1 MSGQPM
7 EQDKYIDSAVRAV
20 TNKRPVPEID
30 FTLHTMEDGT
40 QVSTLE
46 RVCKDVQAPAFHPP
60 TDEQFFSPTDPNK
73 PNLQFL
79 KQHFYREGRLTE
91 DQALWILSE
100 CTKVLEREPNLL
112 EMDAPITVCGDVHGQ
127 YYDLMKLF
135 EVGGD
140 PADTRYLFLG
150 DYVDRGYFSI
160 ECVLYLWALKIWYPN
175 TLWLM
180 RGNHECRHLTDYFT
194 FKLECKHKYSE
205 AVYEACMKSFC
216 ALPLAAVMNKQF
228 LCIHGGLSPEL
239 HTLEDLKSIDR
250 FREPPTHG
258 LMCDILWADPLEDFG
273 QEKTQEYF
281 VHNHVRGCSYFFS
294 YPAACAFLEKNN
306 LLSIIRAHEA
316 QDAGYR
322 MYRKTRT
329 TGFPSVMTI
338 FSAPNYLD
346 VYNNKAAVLKYE
358 NNVMNIRQFN
368 CTPHPYW
375 LPNFMDVFTWS
386 LPFVGEKITDMLI
399 AILNT
404 CSKEELEEETPLSS
418 GPHSPPLPSNV
429 ANMDPESTEAKRRAI
444 KNKILAIGRLSRVF
458 QVLREESERV
468 TELKTASGGK
478 LPAGTLML
486 GAEGIKQAITNF
498 EDARKV
504 DLQNERLPPSGEE
517 VRRNSDAARHDA
529 LTRAAQEAEND
540 QKLAGVARRISMSS
554 GSGRSARNL
563 ARAHANS
570 PYTSQRAQTRHATNL
585 ASRTAINPPS
595 NVPAE
600 NQQLYASLDR
610 LKDIASD
617 YVNQSRLQLALRGL
631 ETSRPTVRIG
641 LLGLGRDGDVAAR
654 KLARVLLA
662 DALGDEGQWETMLK
676 QPSQDGKPL
685 LLRYGA
691 EDDIPPMNPLVNELN
706 IPSRVLEKNNLE
718 ILITTLN
725 TPSGPNI
732 TADPSGLAEAILV
745 PPLQTPVASSGRTG
759 FVRYPVHKAIVVGEG
774 IQGCMDFGRLSS
786 ALEATTLGVTGAEQG
801 LIQVALSVPRD
812 SPRTQTNDT
821 GLISPVDI
829 EQAGLA
835 LDLFREDVAN
845 GAIFNTKWQASNIQ
859 AIIKFLASD
868 PMDPVTGDSV
878 GLRPT
883 LQAHIRSTL
892 DSAADA
898 IALSEQV
905 ANNAVISNSIS
916 DQKRQEISQAIS
928 AWAQHAHTDLQISL
942 ANALDSRSWRRTTWS
957 RLLWR
962 VDDVGV
968 AAEEVLRSHWLLDA
982 ESTLAFLAGRIE
994 QAGFFRSKGGVA
1006 NFNPDYA
1013 MHASDR
1019 AIDPKTGEAISKE
1032 RAFLA
1037 PSQASSSAP
1046 TTTKTSKGFFGKF
1059 FTDKVPQPTTADL
1072 LNTHALTAKVV
1083 ETGGIDIFHS
1093 RPWPLAIHFTRQKL
1107 LHTLVPSLQAR
1118 AQALLAQSLT
1128 TIGATSALGVWLYI
1142 ATSGTMLAE
1151 SGAIAALGLVWTL
1164 RRLQKK
1170 WEKERQTW
1178 EAEVREHG
1186 RVVLSEVEDVLRTVV
1201 RENERGVLRQ
1211 TDIEDWE
1218 RAREALR
1225 DVKRALGDVDEV
1237 EEKVQEIGVKV

>member
-1 MSGQPM
+1 
-7 EQDKYIDSAVRAV
+7 
-20 TNKRPVPEID
+20 
-30 FTLHTMEDGT
+30 
-40 QVSTLE
+40 
-46 RVCKDVQAPAFHPP
+46 
-60 TDEQFFSPTDPNK
+60 
-73 PNLQFL
+73 
-79 KQHFYREGRLTE
+79 
-91 DQALWILSE
+91 
-100 CTKVLEREPNLL
+100 
-112 EMDAPITVCGDVHGQ
+112 
-127 YYDLMKLF
+127 
-135 EVGGD
+135 
-140 PADTRYLFLG
+140 
-150 DYVDRGYFSI
+150 
-160 ECVLYLWALKIWYPN
+160 
-175 TLWLM
+175 
-180 RGNHECRHLTDYFT
+180 
-194 FKLECKHKYSE
+194 
-205 AVYEACMKSFC
+205 
-216 ALPLAAVMNKQF
+216 
-228 LCIHGGLSPEL
+228 
-239 HTLEDLKSIDR
+239 
-250 FREPPTHG
+250 
-258 LMCDILWADPLEDFG
+258 
-273 QEKTQEYF
+273 
-281 VHNHVRGCSYFFS
+281 
-294 YPAACAFLEKNN
+294 
-306 LLSIIRAHEA
+306 
-316 QDAGYR
+316 
-322 MYRKTRT
+322 
-329 TGFPSVMTI
+329 
-338 FSAPNYLD
+338 
-346 VYNNKAAVLKYE
+346 
-358 NNVMNIRQFN
+358 
-368 CTPHPYW
+368 
-375 LPNFMDVFTWS
+375 
-386 LPFVGEKITDMLI
+386 
-399 AILNT
+399 
-404 CSKEELEEETPLSS
+404 
-418 GPHSPPLPSNV
+418 
-429 ANMDPESTEAKRRAI
+429 
-444 KNKILAIGRLSRVF
+444 VF

-554 GSGRSARNL
+554 GSGRSARKHGHVELRAGRRRDTIEKVIMLLRVPL
-563 ARAHANS
+563 ARRPLSPNTCARLIASTYSPSTTRRSASSYARKQPSAVASARLPVHDPRLACAHANS
-570 PYTSQRAQTRHATNL
+570 PYTSQRAHIRHATNL

-595 NVPAE
+595 NVPVE

-662 DALGDEGQWETMLK
+662 DALGDEGQWEKMLK

-835 LDLFREDVAN
+835 LDLFRQDVAN

-928 AWAQHAHTDLQISL
+928 AWAQHAHTDLQVSL

-1037 PSQASSSAP
+1037 PSQASSAP
-1046 TTTKTSKGFFGKF
+1046 TKTKTSKGFFGRF
-1059 FTDKVPQPTTADL
+1059 FTDKVPQPSTADL
-1072 LNTHALTAKVV
+1072 LNTHALTAKVA

-1170 WEKERQTW
+1170 WEGERETW

-1211 TDIEDWE
+1211 SDIEDWQ
-1218 RAREALR
+1218 RARAALVE
-1225 DVKRALGDVDEV
+1225 VKKALGDVEEV